1 MYVRE
6 NLCVWVFFLK
16 KSVKVFDKSK
26 LKFYL
31 CRRNKVLKIIEKIG
45 GRCVEVSNPSGFIRS
60 SGGRAYVH

>member
-1 MYVRE
+1 M
-6 NLCVWVFFLK
+6 CVGFFLK

-45 GRCVEVSNPSGFIRS
+45 GRCVEDSNPSGLNPVAQMVEHTS
-60 SGGRAYVH
+60 TNL